1 MRRGRR
7 EPGLLRRLVDIYWEQ
22 AMRRRALREM
32 ARVSWS
38 VDFLSLVLVRAS
50 RNSGEA
56 MSLVIERGDGSRIT
70 LTSGAAARSGVEGRI
85 GDSVF
90 DRLDDEAAVEKFIAD
105 HSRRA

>member
-1 MRRGRR
+1 MRRGKR

-22 AMRRRALREM
+22 AARRRALREM

-38 VDFLSLVLVRAS
+38 VDFLSLVLARAS

-56 MSLVIERGDGSRIT
+56 MSLVIERKDGSRIT
-70 LTSGAAARSGVEGRI
+70 LTSDAAARSGAEERI